1 MLQDTL
7 NLLRRQFLG
16 LNRVLSTVME
26 LVNEGL
32 THDNEE
38 GLLQFA
44 AKLLIHNHNFQFCTI
59 HMINRKKLNLSV
71 AISTESSLDPSKD
84 DEKTSPWVQTCEHLA
99 SDILKDET
107 TVLTKRYAGETVYY
121 CMPLVYRGEILGVV
135 AVNSPGFDE
144 NHPKLVSIFCNTL
157 TSVLINAR
165 QSQTMAEAVK
175 KRTEELEAAWR
186 VTEHSLKA
194 KSQFLT
200 NMSHEYRTPLNSILG
215 ASTLLQE
222 TELNDAQTEYL
233 SSIHNSSSDLL
244 RMVNEKLDFSR
255 NNTGDMDIEPVEVNL
270 VELLEGVAQVHRSL
284 AENKELF
291 FEILLPINMP
301 EIVICDPGRLTQVLN
316 HLLWNAVKFTDGG
329 RVTLDIGFR
338 PEASSQITVSFTVL
352 DTGIGMDKEMQK
364 TAFEAFRQAD
374 ESNSR
379 RYQGSGL
386 GLAVSQQLVNLMG
399 GHIKVDSE
407 LGEGS
412 KFYFSLILP
421 VSPNNEDNP
430 IKFDISVDS
439 SKHELERMK
448 AQLSVLLV
456 EDNIINQ
463 KLAARL
469 LEKMGCRV
477 DIADDG
483 IVAVKM
489 FCRSPYDV
497 VFMDCQMPNMDGFEA
512 TSKIREI
519 ESNKS
524 HTPIIAL
531 TANSLP
537 EDRARSFEVGMDE
550 FLTKPILKDKLR
562 SALEKWGTPH

>member
-38 GLLQFA
+38 ELLQFA

-59 HMINRKKLNLSV
+59 HMINRNKLNLSV
-71 AISTESSLDPSKD
+71 AISTESILDPGKG

-107 TVLTKRYAGETVYY
+107 TVLTKKYAGETVYY
-121 CMPLVYRGEILGVV
+121 CMPLVYRGETIGIV

-222 TELNDAQTEYL
+222 TDLSDEQTEYL
-233 SSIHNSSSDLL
+233 GSIHTSSSELL
-244 RMVNEKLDFSR
+244 RMLNEKLDFSR

-291 FEILLPINMP
+291 FEVLLPTNMP
-301 EIVICDPGRLTQVLN
+301 EIVLCDPGRLTQVLN

-364 TAFEAFRQAD
+364 TAFEAFSQAD

-407 LGEGS
+407 MGEGS

-421 VSPNNEDNP
+421 VSPKNEDNP
-430 IKFDISVDS
+430 IKFDSSVDS

-469 LEKMGCRV
+469 LEKMGCKV

-483 IVAVKM
+483 VVAVKM
-489 FCRSPYDV
+489 FRRSPYDV

-519 ESNKS
+519 ESNNS

-531 TANSLP
+531 TANSMP

-562 SALEKWGTPH
+562 NALEKWGTPH

>member
-1 MLQDTL
+1 
-7 NLLRRQFLG
+7 
-16 LNRVLSTVME
+16 
-26 LVNEGL
+26 
-32 THDNEE
+32 
-38 GLLQFA
+38 
-44 AKLLIHNHNFQFCTI
+44 
-59 HMINRKKLNLSV
+59 
-71 AISTESSLDPSKD
+71 
-84 DEKTSPWVQTCEHLA
+84 
-99 SDILKDET
+99 
-107 TVLTKRYAGETVYY
+107 
-121 CMPLVYRGEILGVV
+121 
-135 AVNSPGFDE
+135 
-144 NHPKLVSIFCNTL
+144 
-157 TSVLINAR
+157 
-165 QSQTMAEAVK
+165 
-175 KRTEELEAAWR
+175 
-186 VTEHSLKA
+186 
-194 KSQFLT
+194 
-200 NMSHEYRTPLNSILG
+200 
-215 ASTLLQE
+215 
-222 TELNDAQTEYL
+222 
-233 SSIHNSSSDLL
+233 
-244 RMVNEKLDFSR
+244 
-255 NNTGDMDIEPVEVNL
+255 
-270 VELLEGVAQVHRSL
+270 
-284 AENKELF
+284 
-291 FEILLPINMP
+291 
-301 EIVICDPGRLTQVLN
+301 
-316 HLLWNAVKFTDGG
+316 VKFTDGG

-352 DTGIGMDKEMQK
+352 DTGIGMDKKMQK